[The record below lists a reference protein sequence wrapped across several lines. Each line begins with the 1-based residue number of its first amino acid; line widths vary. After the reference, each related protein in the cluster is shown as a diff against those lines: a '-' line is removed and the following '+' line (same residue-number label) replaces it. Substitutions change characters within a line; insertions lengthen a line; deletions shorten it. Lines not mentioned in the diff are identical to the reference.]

1 MPIYEFYSPDTN
13 KIYSFYARSLAYAG
27 KTPRCPDGA
36 QYRMQKLIS
45 PFAVIGRAREP
56 GTETD
61 TAADADDARFE
72 AAMNT
77 MEREFASMDPDHPDP
92 RQLARMMRRM
102 SELTGEKFT
111 PEMEEMARRLEA
123 GEDPDKLDEEFADLD
138 DTGMG
143 EEDDESG
150 GPSDTGSESEE
161 KSSSRRLL
169 RRLRRRRPPQRDET
183 LYDMADYV

>member
-1 MPIYEFYSPDTN
+1 MPIYEFYSPDTH
-13 KIYSFYARSLAYAG
+13 KIYTFYARSLAYAG

-36 QYRMQKLIS
+36 HYRMQKLIS

-56 GTETD
+56 QPD
-61 TAADADDARFE
+61 STAAPDADDARYE
-72 AAMNT
+72 AAMQA

-102 SELTGEKFT
+102 SELTGEKST

-123 GEDPDKLDEEFADLD
+123 GEDPEKLEEEFGDWC
-138 DTGMG
+138 G
-143 EEDDESG
+143 EEPGDE
-150 GPSDTGSESEE
+150 DEFGSSAEPGTEPAPE
-161 KSSSRRLL
+161 TKTRQLL
-169 RRLRRRRPPQRDET
+169 RRLRHRRSPQRDQT